1 MTDSTLCGVCRAP
14 VPDTGRIC
22 TTCTTDLRDR
32 LRHAPDLLT
41 ELDTTHARQ
50 GRAGATGIRTDTSPL
65 PDMHA
70 GDLATHLRHLLT
82 RIADDLGAPPQRN
95 GTTAAHWLTHQTGSL
110 RMRDWA
116 PDASTQIKN
125 ATANGWRAVDRPPD
139 RWYAGPCNA
148 EIDQGTDGIVLCD
161 STLWVDLDQADV
173 RCRGC
178 RTVWDVLARR
188 SWLLAAAEDIHETAR
203 TIASLVTLMTR
214 ERLPVGTIHSW
225 VSRGRLAVA
234 DVDPA
239 TGAKLYRVGDVIALR
254 ATPEPATEP
263 MEQVPA

>member
-22 TTCTTDLRDR
+22 TTCTDTLRDR

-41 ELDTTHARQ
+41 ELDTTQARQ
-50 GRAGATGIRTDTSPL
+50 GRTGSTGVRTDTSPL
-65 PDMHA
+65 PDMRA
-70 GDLATHLRHLLT
+70 ADTAATLRRLLT
-82 RIADDLGAPPQRN
+82 RYATDLGAPPQR
-95 GTTAAHWLTHQTGSL
+95 TPSAAAHWLTHHTGSL

-116 PDASTQIKN
+116 PDASMQLRN
-125 ATANGWRAVDRPPD
+125 ATATGWQAVDRPPD
-139 RWYAGPCNA
+139 RWFAGVCGA
-148 EIDQGTDGIVLCD
+148 EIDLGTDGIVDCGK
-161 STLWVDLDQADV
+161 SLWVAIDQVDI
-173 RCRGC
+173 RCPAC
-178 RTVWDVLARR
+178 NTVWDILARR
-188 SWLLAAAEDIHETAR
+188 EWLMAAAEDILETAKA
-203 TIASLVTLMTR
+203 IASLITLMTR